1 MKNFKTRALA
11 IVLAVAFVLAIAIVS
26 VSAGASQSAWYRKAV
41 EYLDGLGIS
50 AIGSD
55 GDAPLSRDEFV
66 MWAAK
71 VESHQTITDAWDVQA
86 YKDIASQKFNDV
98 SESPYQ
104 GAIAYSLGRPLIEG
118 YGDGTFKPAQQITLA
133 EAAIILDRLMRFE
146 DKVEMSETRWA
157 HNALAVAQYWFS
169 AFDATFLAE
178 SETYDP
184 AYQLTKGEG
193 AYLIYTIIN
202 GSLYENGYD
211 ADATGVRYTSDGMDL
226 GAAFANST
234 TAVVKADFV
243 VAEVPLTYTNLTVAY
258 RRTDTDM
265 AGANYDSL
273 FSGHMYQTNSFIDK
287 SGVVVLA
294 NLATGST
301 VTIPAAAFS
310 DLVKEATGTED
321 DPSDATLYA
330 EKGSVVTL
338 SVTKDNK
345 DILTEGGYIGRPAS
359 VLAGFSIRDRLVV
372 DTYIG
377 YAAATTANVRKG
389 TAAIGWWYLSSS
401 TAGSSSYARL
411 TNEKVGWTNVEYKAD
426 GVTVKSADLVVNGT
440 TYSVVTSYTGAAN
453 EVKVYAPEGTMDST
467 AAITVSVVG
476 YVGDKVYEGAY
487 FNDNQKAILLAHGD
501 YASNF
506 DGNIVTKTFEIESYI
521 PSGVAYELVVEGGA
535 FVTNASFDIFS
546 KFLVDGRLD
555 QNAIDVENPLTVAEA
570 YQLILA
576 PAQGESNV
584 IFSDTDNDGY
594 YDVAVVTESSRALYY
609 GGVNKSHDPASEG
622 DMAGAD
628 AYTKEIYDSFGN
640 FILSAQGLK
649 GHGVGG
655 LVVDK
660 TVAFGG
666 TTGGGTD
673 GWNTTSSTASN
684 KVQLVV
690 VASNERRLYGGPN
703 DTNTYGLSTIYPY
716 KTVDV
721 AALTT
726 GYIENV
732 AAGTVKVD
740 GVVCYAAEVLTAA
753 GERVKLYIPVNPE
766 NTIDLDVTVD
776 GVTSTLTFEAG
787 RELLSFVTDH
797 VSDDEIGTVQ
807 AGSWMAGHSVKYVA
821 AENGVVW
828 CMIETA
834 VSGAVRGY
842 VAGVTKTE
850 DGDNS
855 YQVTVV
861 STGNYAAKSEVA
873 GEVPSYDLFKE
884 RLRNGASNSLI
895 LASFGIDVFFED
907 DLPIELYQLTNFF
920 PVVAGSAAQNLLKVM
935 NGLGAY
941 GVQVGGLY
949 YDTAD
954 NMPDGD
960 TVPTLQQSTQH
971 NAANGGANPQI
982 FKAGSLLDVSDVEYF
997 AKPQY
1002 KGYVSV
1008 DVLGVTI
1015 DANNFEDYEL
1025 FTEVDGDYVLATA
1038 FDADA
1043 EYYGQIFKKVSTT
1056 SGAMFGF
1063 LKDADWTPIVRNGV
1077 GGNIT
1082 NVEVTTTTTSY
1093 ELATDADFDTET
1105 IPTWK
1110 AGVEYYTE
1118 DGGNYTPVDTS
1129 TTTYDATVTYYLAN
1143 TGAAAASYVEAT
1155 ADDFDTT
1162 TIPTWKSGVVYY
1174 TEDNGNYTAV
1184 DTSTATYDA
1193 TIGYFLETTTTTTS
1207 TQKGVITSSTSYTTG
1222 TSVKTLDVTGSST
1235 AVWTYGAETYKVVHN
1250 LLVDRKLYNVDAAEN
1265 GEKVDGGDLVYI
1277 SLSKGAYNKY
1287 YTIEGLDY
1295 DAYDVAYVGSGSSTM
1310 LSDINNAGYLQMRGV
1325 FINDNVTR
1333 AGYRSDTYFYVER
1346 DLYEVG
1352 AALNWTA
1359 GGVKDALLGVFDN
1372 AYILGFAKVSG
1383 TTQNII
1389 DNSQTV
1395 IGISDEYNM
1404 VVGYNPYYLR
1414 TVSSTGKIT
1423 YTVMFSTVESLEGV
1437 VGSKYYQIDR
1447 SKTDLVEVR
1456 EGENTANQ
1464 RKDDGV
1470 SYTDTTVYYVDGDG
1484 YVWWILNR
1492 AVYDTTKFVS
1502 DEPSYDRTNATV
1514 ADVKYDVALKDVGV
1528 SVATKDLVSL
1538 TVNPFVKGE
1547 DGYAPALYHVNL
1559 KNGLNTSKSFQMLQT
1574 TKIVVITPVSNTSDG
1589 KTDNSNFKITVTSP
1603 KELAAN
1609 NQGIFVTDY
1618 QYNGSATTGTML
1630 SVFGEIVSLNKEG
1643 TTPTQ
1648 PVDPTFKLEPTIK
1661 GSAKLVYL
1669 NADAGII
1676 AEAVQLNNFWVIRST
1691 GSAIDVVTGEEI
1703 GSIQYVF
1710 GTYTS
1715 RGIIDATQASVA
1727 EGGYFLVDSNNEVIV
1742 KVDEKTPGTYG
1753 TEDKNIKVVAGTIT
1767 AAETSGKTVA
1777 TVGGVAGVDVSK
1789 YAFKFIYHDLDGNRF
1804 GVGGSNTN
1812 VSVSTESEIVAAYKS
1827 SSDIVAEG
1835 VGGSHMYTEED
1846 VAEAQAKIDAAKEA
1860 VVDAYFNGTF
1870 WNVAMSPVNNYMSI
1884 QAASYQNPNA
1894 TLGFNYVVIGNTF
1907 YVFVNSFS
1915 K

>member
-86 YKDIASQKFNDV
+86 YKDIASQKFSDV

-133 EAAIILDRLMRFE
+133 EAAIILDRLMRYE

-243 VAEVPLTYTNLTVAY
+243 VTEVPLTYTNLTVAY
-258 RRTDTDM
+258 RRTDTDN
-265 AGANYDSL
+265 AGAYYDSL
-273 FSGHMYQTNSFIDK
+273 FSNNKYQTNSFIDK
-287 SGVVVLA
+287 TGLVKLA
-294 NLATGST
+294 SLSTGAEVS
-301 VTIPAAAFS
+301 IPATAFV

-330 EKGSVVTL
+330 EKGTVVTL
-338 SVTKDNK
+338 SVTKENK
-345 DILTEGGYIGRPAS
+345 DLFEDGTVIARPNFFN
-359 VLAGFSIRDRLVV
+359 LGFAIKDRLVV

-377 YAAATTANVRKG
+377 YAAATTADVRKG

-401 TAGSSSYARL
+401 TAGSTAYTRL

-453 EVKVYAPEGTMDST
+453 ELKVFAPFGITEDTT
-467 AAITVSVVG
+467 ATTVSVVG
-476 YVGDKVYEGAY
+476 YVGDKVYEGGY
-487 FNDNQKAILLAHGD
+487 FSDNQKAILLAHGD

-506 DGNIVTKTFEIESYI
+506 DGNYVTKTFTITSKI
-521 PSGVAYELVVEGGA
+521 PTGVAYELEVEGA
-535 FVTNASFDIFS
+535 YVTNSNLNVYS
-546 KFLVDGRLD
+546 KFLVNGRLD
-555 QNAIDVENPLTVAEA
+555 QNAIDVEYPLTAAEA
-570 YQLILA
+570 IEIIYA

-609 GGVNKSHDPASEG
+609 GGVNKSHNPADEG

-666 TTGGGTD
+666 STGGGTD
-673 GWNTTSSTASN
+673 GWNTTSSAASN

-690 VASNERRLYGGPN
+690 VSSNERRLYGGPE
-703 DTNTYGLSTIYPY
+703 DTNGYGLKAIYPY

-740 GVVCYAAEVLTAA
+740 DVTCYVAEVLTTG

-776 GVTSTLTFEAG
+776 GVTSTLTFESG

-797 VSDDEIGTVQ
+797 VAADEIGTVQ
-807 AGSWMAGHSVKYVA
+807 AGSWMAGHTVKYVA

-834 VSGAVRGY
+834 VSGAVKGY

-855 YQVTVV
+855 YDVTVV
-861 STGNYAAKSEVA
+861 KTGSYAARSESTTA
-873 GEVPSYDLFKE
+873 TTTYDLVKE
-884 RLRNGASNSLI
+884 KITIGGSNSIMIGTL
-895 LASFGIDVFFED
+895 GYDVFFED
-907 DLPIELYQLTNFF
+907 NIPVDLYQLTALFE
-920 PVVAGSAAQNLLKVM
+920 VVAGTGAQNLQKVM
-935 NGLGAY
+935 NGVAQY
-941 GVQVGGLY
+941 GSQVGGLF
-949 YDTAD
+949 YDTED
-954 NMPDGD
+954 HMPDGE
-960 TVPTLQQSTQH
+960 TLPSLRQSNNNI
-971 NAANGGANPQI
+971 NAAGQTMR
-982 FKAGSLLDVSDVEYF
+982 AGTLLKISDVEYF

-1002 KGYVSV
+1002 MGYISV
-1008 DVLGVTI
+1008 DDLGVTI

-1038 FDADA
+1038 FDANA
-1043 EYYGQIFKKVSTT
+1043 EYYGQIFKRVTTT
-1056 SGAMFGF
+1056 SGDMFGF
-1063 LKDADWTPIVRNGV
+1063 AKDADWTKL
-1077 GGNIT
+1077 
-1082 NVEVTTTTTSY
+1082 S
-1093 ELATDADFDTET
+1093 ATRTA
-1105 IPTWK
+1105 
-1110 AGVEYYTE
+1110 
-1118 DGGNYTPVDTS
+1118 S
-1129 TTTYDATVTYYLAN
+1129 TTGFTV
-1143 TGAAAASYVEAT
+1143 
-1155 ADDFDTT
+1155 
-1162 TIPTWKSGVVYY
+1162 
-1174 TEDNGNYTAV
+1174 
-1184 DTSTATYDA
+1184 
-1193 TIGYFLETTTTTTS
+1193 
-1207 TQKGVITSSTSYTTG
+1207 G
-1222 TSVKTLDVTGSST
+1222 TSVTTVPVTGSST
-1235 AVWTYGAETYKVVHN
+1235 AVWTYSENAYRVVNN
-1250 LLVDRKLYNVDAAEN
+1250 LLVGRKLYNVEAAVD
-1265 GEKVDGGDLVYI
+1265 GEKVDSEDLVYV
-1277 SLSKGAYNKY
+1277 SLSKGAGKY
-1287 YTIEGLDY
+1287 YTIEGLDEA
-1295 DAYDVAYVGSGSSTM
+1295 AYDVTLTGTGSQTFYSNRNSVADLRDVLVKNDTVRSGWRGDAYFATSYDVYT
-1310 LSDINNAGYLQMRGV
+1310 AGP
-1325 FINDNVTR
+1325 
-1333 AGYRSDTYFYVER
+1333 TYT
-1346 DLYEVG
+1346 
-1352 AALNWTA
+1352 WTA
-1359 GGVKDALLGVFDN
+1359 GGDEDSILGVFDN
-1372 AYILGFAKVSG
+1372 AYILGFAKVSD
-1383 TTQNII
+1383 TTTNIV
-1389 DNSQTV
+1389 DNNNTV

-1414 TVSSTGKIT
+1414 TVSNTGKIT
-1423 YTVMFSTVESLEGV
+1423 YTVVFSTVESLDGV

-1447 SKTDLVEVR
+1447 SKTDLVKVW
-1456 EGENTANQ
+1456 EGEDQTKQ

-1470 SYTDTTVYYVDGDG
+1470 SYTDTTTYYIDENG
-1484 YVWWILNR
+1484 YVWWILNA

-1502 DEPSYDRTNATV
+1502 NEPSYDRTNATV
-1514 ADVKYDVALKDVGV
+1514 SEVKHDVALKDVGV
-1528 SVATKDLVSL
+1528 NVTTKDLVAL

-1559 KNGLNTSKSFQMLQT
+1559 KNGLNSSKSFQMLQT

-1643 TTPTQ
+1643 QTTPVN
-1648 PVDPTFKLEPTIK
+1648 PDPTFKLESTIK
-1661 GSAKLVYL
+1661 GSGKLVYL
-1669 NADAGII
+1669 NADAGVI
-1676 AEAVQLNNFWVIRST
+1676 AESIQLGNYWVIRST
-1691 GSAIDVVTGEEI
+1691 GSAIDVITGEEI

-1710 GTYTS
+1710 GTYTE
-1715 RGIIDATQASVA
+1715 RGIIDATQASMA
-1727 EGGYFLVDSNNEVIV
+1727 QGGYFLVDSNNEVITKVLADHYIVTYTNNNV
-1742 KVDEKTPGTYG
+1742 KYSRDFGSDITAAEAFRVTTAANSNNKDVKIEHRYTAETFG
-1753 TEDKNIKVVAGTIT
+1753 TEDNNITVNYGKIT
-1767 AAETSGKTVA
+1767 AAETNGKTTA
-1777 TVGGVAGVDVSK
+1777 TMGGVTGVDVSN
-1789 YAFKFIYHDLDGNRF
+1789 YTFKFLYRDIDGNNF
-1804 GVGGSNTN
+1804 GVGGSSTN
-1812 VSVSTESEIVAAYKS
+1812 VAVTPFEKIVASYATNTA
-1827 SSDIVAEG
+1827 IVAEG
-1835 VGGSHMYTEED
+1835 VGQSAHMYTEED

-1860 VVDAYFNGTF
+1860 VVDSYLNGTF
-1870 WNVAMSPVNNYMSI
+1870 WNVAMSPASTYMSV

-1894 TLGFNYVVIGNTF
+1894 NIGFRYVVINNTI
-1907 YVFVNSFS
+1907 YVFVDSFS
-1915 K
+1915 EQ

>member
-1 MKNFKTRALA
+1 MKNFTKKFLVA
-11 IVLAVAFVLAIAIVS
+11 VLVVAFVLTVAAMS

-50 AIGSD
+50 AIGAD

-71 VESHQTITDAWDVQA
+71 VESHQTITDAWDVQE
-86 YKDIASQKFNDV
+86 YKDIASQKFSDV
-98 SESPYQ
+98 SNSPYQ

-169 AFDATFLAE
+169 AFDSTFLAE

-202 GSLYENGYD
+202 GALYEDGYD

-273 FSGHMYQTNSFIDK
+273 FTGHMYQTNSFIDK
-287 SGVVVLA
+287 SGTVYLA
-294 NLATGST
+294 NLATGSV
-301 VTIPAAAFS
+301 VTMPASAFA

-345 DILTEGGYIGRPAS
+345 DILTEGAELGRPDR
-359 VLAGFSIRDRLVV
+359 VLVNFAIKDRLVV
-372 DTYIG
+372 DGYIG

-401 TAGSSSYARL
+401 TAGASTYARL

-426 GVTVKSADLVVNGT
+426 GTVKSADLVVNGE
-440 TYSVVTSYTGAAN
+440 TYNVVTSYTGATN
-453 EVKVYAPEGTMDST
+453 EVKVFAPYGVADYTT
-467 AAITVSVVG
+467 AVTVSVVG
-476 YVGDKVYEGAY
+476 YVGDKVYEGGY

-501 YASNF
+501 YASKF
-506 DGNIVTKTFEIESYI
+506 DGNVVKTTFEIESYI

-535 FVTNASFDIFS
+535 YVTNASFDIFS
-546 KFLVDGRLD
+546 TFLVGGRLD
-555 QNAIDVENPLTVAEA
+555 QNAIDVEAPLSVAEA

-584 IFSDTDNDGY
+584 IFSDTDGDGS
-594 YDVAVVTESSRALYY
+594 YDVAVVTESTRALYY
-609 GGVNKSHDPASEG
+609 AGVNKSHDPAGEG

-673 GWNTTSSTASN
+673 GWNTTSATASN

-740 GVVCYAAEVLTAA
+740 GVTCYAAEVLTTA
-753 GERVKLYIPVNPE
+753 GDRVKLYIPVDPE
-766 NTIDLDVTVD
+766 NTITLDVTVD
-776 GVTSTLTFEAG
+776 GVTSAVTFEAG

-797 VSDDEIGTVQ
+797 VSEDEIGTVQ
-807 AGSWMAGHSVKYVA
+807 AGAWMAGHSVKYVA
-821 AENGVVW
+821 SENGVVW
-828 CMIETA
+828 CMVETA
-834 VSGAVRGY
+834 VSGAIKGY
-842 VAGVTKTE
+842 VAGVEKTE

-855 YQVTVV
+855 YEVTIVA
-861 STGNYAAKSEVA
+861 TGNYSAKSDTYA
-873 GEVPSYDLFKE
+873 EVPTYDLFKE

-907 DLPIELYQLTNFF
+907 NLPIELYQLTNFF
-920 PVVAGSAAQNLLKVM
+920 PAVAGSAAQNLLKVM

-949 YDTAD
+949 YDTDD
-954 NMPDGD
+954 NMPDGE
-960 TVPTLQQSTQH
+960 TVPTLKQSTQH
-971 NAANGGANPQI
+971 NASNGGANPQI
-982 FKAGSLLDVSDVEYF
+982 FLAGTLLDVSDVEYF
-997 AKPQY
+997 AKPEF
-1002 KGYVSV
+1002 KGYVPVSR
-1008 DVLGVTI
+1008 LNTTI
-1015 DANNFEDYEL
+1015 TEQNFADYEL
-1025 FTEVDGDYVLATA
+1025 FVEEDGDFVEADA

-1056 SGAMFGF
+1056 SGDMFGF
-1063 LKDADWTPIVRNGV
+1063 LEDADWSQITRNGV
-1077 GGNIT
+1077 GGNIAK
-1082 NVEVTTTTTSY
+1082 VT
-1093 ELATDADFDTET
+1093 
-1105 IPTWK
+1105 
-1110 AGVEYYTE
+1110 
-1118 DGGNYTPVDTS
+1118 
-1129 TTTYDATVTYYLAN
+1129 
-1143 TGAAAASYVEAT
+1143 VEAT
-1155 ADDFDTT
+1155 YDFNQAEATDFSETGEGTYADGPMAGGQ
-1162 TIPTWKSGVVYY
+1162 ILTWTDGVVYY
-1174 TEDNGNYTAV
+1174 VLDGGEYVEVETDTAV
-1184 DTSTATYDA
+1184 FDPAETYYLRVEVTPAT
-1193 TIGYFLETTTTTTS
+1193 
-1207 TQKGVITSSTSYTTG
+1207 QVNGVITATRSYTTG
-1222 TSVKTLDVTGSST
+1222 TSVKTVPVTGSST
-1235 AVWTYGAETYKVVHN
+1235 AVWTYGAETYTLVHN
-1250 LLVDRKLYNVDAAEN
+1250 LLVNRKLYDVEYVSNN
-1265 GEKVDGGDLVYI
+1265 EKVEGYDLVYV
-1277 SLSKGAYNKY
+1277 SLSKGAYNQY
-1287 YTIEGLDY
+1287 YTIEGRDV
-1295 DAYDVAYVGSGSSTM
+1295 DAYDEAAYVGKGASTM
-1310 LSDINNAGYLQMRGV
+1310 ISDINNAGYLQMRSV
-1325 FINDNVTR
+1325 FINNNVTR

-1346 DLYEVG
+1346 DLYQYG
-1352 AALNWTA
+1352 AALNWIA
-1359 GGVKDALLGVFDN
+1359 GGDKDALLGTFDN
-1372 AYILGFAKVSG
+1372 AYILGFAKVPG
-1383 TTQNII
+1383 TTENIVN
-1389 DNSQTV
+1389 DNQAV
-1395 IGISDEYNM
+1395 IGVSDEYNM

-1414 TVSSTGKIT
+1414 TITNGKIT
-1423 YTVMFSTVESLEGV
+1423 YTVMFSKVESLEGV

-1456 EGENTANQ
+1456 EGEDTTKQ

-1470 SYTDTTVYYVDGDG
+1470 SYTDTTKYYIDSDG
-1484 YVWWILNR
+1484 YVWWILNL

-1502 DEPSYDRTNATV
+1502 NDPSYDTTDATV
-1514 ADVKYDVALKDVGV
+1514 AETAYDVPVSEVDVDGGV
-1528 SVATKDLVSL
+1528 SVSDLTTISVK
-1538 TVNPFVKGE
+1538 PFVKGE
-1547 DGYAPALYHVNL
+1547 DGYAPALFHVSLNN
-1559 KNGLNTSKSFQMLQT
+1559 KGLNTPASFQMLQT
-1574 TKIVVITPVSNTSDG
+1574 TKIVVVTPVSNTSDG

-1603 KELAAN
+1603 KELYAKG
-1609 NQGIFVTDY
+1609 QTIFATDY
-1618 QYNGSATTGTML
+1618 QYNGSASTGTML
-1630 SVFGEIVSLNKEG
+1630 SVIGQIIDPK
-1643 TTPTQ
+1643 TDDPAQ
-1648 PVDPTFKLEPTIK
+1648 PPVDDKFKLESTMK
-1661 GSAKLVYL
+1661 GSGKLVYL

-1676 AEAVQLNNFWVIRST
+1676 AEAIQLDDYWVIRST
-1691 GSAIDVVTGEEI
+1691 GSAIDVVTGEEV
-1703 GSIQYVF
+1703 GSIQFVF

-1715 RGIIDATQASVA
+1715 RGMIDATQASMA
-1727 EGGYFLVDSNNEVIV
+1727 EGGYFLVDGNNEVIT
-1742 KVDEKTPGTYG
+1742 KVNEKAAGTYG
-1753 TEDKNIKVVAGTIT
+1753 TETNNIKVVAGKIT
-1767 AAETSGKTVA
+1767 AAETSGKTTA
-1777 TVGGVAGVDVSK
+1777 TMGGYANVDVSNF
-1789 YAFKFIYHDLDGNRF
+1789 AFKFVYHDLDGNRF
-1804 GVGGSNTN
+1804 GIGSNKTN
-1812 VSVSTESEIVAAYKS
+1812 VSVSTEAEIIAAYKS

-1835 VGGSHMYTEED
+1835 VGGTHMYTEED

-1894 TLGFNYVVIGNTF
+1894 TLGFNYVVIGSTV